1 MNTNNSIDNSVE
13 FEIFSTLRRIIKT
26 IDIYSAKLK
35 MEHKINSSQ
44 LSCLLVLGD
53 SSPISLSQL
62 SKKVS
67 LSPSM
72 ITGVIDQL
80 ESKELVSRARNSTDR
95 RVILI
100 ELTEKGKETLKNA
113 PLSLQKKLINALSVI
128 KKEEKIEINKGLLKL
143 LSIMV
148 SEVLIDSSIFGAED
162 KMVDV
167 EPSIIQS
174 EEDVKSLKE

>member
-1 MNTNNSIDNSVE
+1 MDSSNSIE
-13 FEIFSTLRRIIKT
+13 FEIFSTLRKIIKT
-26 IDIYSAKLK
+26 VDIYSAKLK

-44 LSCLLVLGD
+44 LSCLLVLGELG
-53 SSPISLSQL
+53 SISLSQL

-80 ESKELVSRARNSTDR
+80 ESGDLVKRVRNSTDR

-100 ELTEKGKETLKNA
+100 ELTWKGKDTLKKA
-113 PLSLQKKLINALSVI
+113 PLSIQKKLINALSAI
-128 KKEEKIEINKGLLKL
+128 KKEDRIEINKNLLKL
-143 LSIMV
+143 LSIIV

-162 KMVDV
+162 KLVDI

-174 EEDVKSLKE
+174 EENCKSLKK

>member
-1 MNTNNSIDNSVE
+1 MDSSNSIE
-13 FEIFSTLRRIIKT
+13 FEIFSTLRKIIKT
-26 IDIYSAKLK
+26 VDIYSAKLK

-44 LSCLLVLGD
+44 LSCLLVLGELG
-53 SSPISLSQL
+53 SISLSQL

-80 ESKELVSRARNSTDR
+80 ESKELVTRARNSTDR

-100 ELTEKGKETLKNA
+100 ELTEKGKDTLKNA
-113 PLSLQKKLINALSVI
+113 PLSIQKKLVNALSAI
-128 KKEEKIEINKGLLKL
+128 KKEEKIEINKSLLKL
-143 LSIMV
+143 LSMMV

-167 EPSIIQS
+167 EPSVIQS
-174 EEDVKSLKE
+174 EENLKS

>member
-1 MNTNNSIDNSVE
+1 MDSSNSIE
-13 FEIFSTLRRIIKT
+13 FEIFSTLRKIIKT
-26 IDIYSAKLK
+26 VDIYSAKLK

-44 LSCLLVLGD
+44 LSCLLVLGELG
-53 SSPISLSQL
+53 SISLSQL

-80 ESKELVSRARNSTDR
+80 ENGDLVKRVRNSTDR

-100 ELTEKGKETLKNA
+100 KLTEKGKDTLKNA
-113 PLSLQKKLINALSVI
+113 PLSIQKKLVNALSAI
-128 KKEEKIEINKGLLKL
+128 KKEEKIEINKSLLKL
-143 LSIMV
+143 LSMMV

-167 EPSIIQS
+167 EPSVIQS
-174 EEDVKSLKE
+174 EENLKS

>member
-1 MNTNNSIDNSVE
+1 MDSSNNIE
-13 FEIFSTLRRIIKT
+13 FEIFSTLRKIIKT
-26 IDIYSAKLK
+26 VDIYSAKLK

-44 LSCLLVLGD
+44 LSCLLVLGELG
-53 SSPISLSQL
+53 SISLSQL

-80 ESKELVSRARNSTDR
+80 ESGDLVKRVRNSTDR

-100 ELTEKGKETLKNA
+100 ELTEKGKDTLKNA
-113 PLSLQKKLINALSVI
+113 PLSIQKKLVNALSVI
-128 KKEEKIEINKGLLKL
+128 KKEEKIEINKSLLKL
-143 LSIMV
+143 LSMMV

-167 EPSIIQS
+167 EPSVIQS
-174 EEDVKSLKE
+174 EENLKI